1 MKEYRFKINGNEY
14 NVCIN
19 SIEGTEADVTV
30 NGRSYSVGMESSAA
44 QVQPAP
50 AVHTAPVAQ
59 TAAPVRTQAPGAPAK
74 AAGAGRAVT
83 APLPGVII
91 EVSVSAGQTVKA
103 GQKVAVLEAMKMENE
118 IQALEDGT
126 VTAIH
131 VSKGDSVLEGA
142 DIVTIA

>member
-1 MKEYRFKINGNEY
+1 MYYIFHLLFEGFSAYRINLCFFFPG
-14 NVCIN
+14 I
-19 SIEGTEADVTV
+19 
-30 NGRSYSVGMESSAA
+30 
-44 QVQPAP
+44 PAP

-59 TAAPVRTQAPGAPAK
+59 TAAPAPVRTQATAAPAK

-118 IQALEDGT
+118 IQAEKDGT

-131 VSKGDSVLEGA
+131 VAKGDSVLEGA
-142 DIVTIA
+142 KIVTIA